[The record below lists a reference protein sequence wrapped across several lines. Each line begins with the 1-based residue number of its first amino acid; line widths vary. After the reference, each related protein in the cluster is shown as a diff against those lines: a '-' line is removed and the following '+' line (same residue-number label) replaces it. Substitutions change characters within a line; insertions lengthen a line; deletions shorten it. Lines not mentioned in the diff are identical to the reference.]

1 MSRRSFALGALA
13 GSSTG
18 GGYGG
23 VTMCDPKDDSFYC
36 KLHRFTNEIHM
47 LLFLIMI
54 ILVPLYFIGKKTG
67 LLNKLLNLK

>member
-1 MSRRSFALGALA
+1 MRSRSSFALGALA

-18 GGYGG
+18 YGG
-23 VTMCDPKDDSFYC
+23 VTICDPKDDSFYC
-36 KLHRFTNEIHM
+36 KLHRLANEIHM

-67 LLNKLLNLK
+67 LFNKFIKS